1 MKRTI
6 FISVFAL
13 IGTIAYSQSYDD
25 FFTTYK
31 DVSTQTKQKQQ
42 SYGGNNGGNY
52 NNGVTQYDVI
62 DPNKFMQNVSPQN
75 VQVANGIYLYAGQFY
90 SVKLKIGI
98 SGVNKNQ
105 IMVCGYWDGQMWN
118 NASYY
123 ASPIG
128 YDAP

>member
-42 SYGGNNGGNY
+42 SYGG
-52 NNGVTQYDVI
+52 
-62 DPNKFMQNVSPQN
+62 
-75 VQVANGIYLYAGQFY
+75 
-90 SVKLKIGI
+90 
-98 SGVNKNQ
+98 
-105 IMVCGYWDGQMWN
+105 IMVAIMVVTIIMVLPN
-118 NASYY
+118 MM
-123 ASPIG
+123 
-128 YDAP
+128 